1 MPMNGYLITPIALI
15 FLTISGKPEFFVT
28 EGKRTVEIIR
38 TQEIQ
43 PGNLARLR
51 GIQSYRL
58 VVQQQDLMTRGD
70 NSWSL

>member
-1 MPMNGYLITPIALI
+1 M
-15 FLTISGKPEFFVT
+15 
-28 EGKRTVEIIR
+28 EIIR

-51 GIQSYRL
+51 GIQGYCL